1 MLLKL
6 EEGQIAAALQ
16 QVVQNL
22 GSGEIVLDFTAV
34 QRMDSDEMRT
44 LEELAKAATEK
55 RIGVVLRRL
64 DVDLYKSIKLM
75 KPGARFSF
83 DTAECA

>member
-1 MLLKL
+1 MLLKF

-75 KPGARFSF
+75 KPGTRFSF